1 MAPVNR
7 KRDLESLAFDSPYGV
22 CSTHSFSPWKPSMA
36 PLLRGIF
43 VCAICGR
50 IVPIESCK
58 IDEDGRAVHA
68 GCYVLRILQRS
79 RRENITDVLAEDD
92 RRKRKDAIRKPDI

>member
-1 MAPVNR
+1 
-7 KRDLESLAFDSPYGV
+7 
-22 CSTHSFSPWKPSMA
+22 MA

-43 VCAICGR
+43 VCAICDR
-50 IVPIESCK
+50 LVPLEICK

-68 GCYVLRILQRS
+68 GCYVLKILQRS

-92 RRKRKDAIRKPDI
+92 RRKRKSAIPKPDI